1 MRGPASTA
9 PAGKRRARPC
19 ASPREGAGTGHAC
32 APSPMSRQEASP
44 MTRSNSLDTDSQ
56 GQDRGDST
64 PGPEGKPL
72 SSDERAPADGAG
84 AHMPTGNGD
93 TR

>member
-1 MRGPASTA
+1 
-9 PAGKRRARPC
+9 
-19 ASPREGAGTGHAC
+19 
-32 APSPMSRQEASP
+32 

-64 PGPEGKPL
+64 PGPEGKRPGTPTPPPRSAHDPAEGKPL

>member
-1 MRGPASTA
+1 
-9 PAGKRRARPC
+9 
-19 ASPREGAGTGHAC
+19 
-32 APSPMSRQEASP
+32 

-64 PGPEGKPL
+64 PGPEGKRHGTHTPPPRSAHDPAEGKPL
-72 SSDERAPADGAG
+72 SSDEGAPADPRSDGAA
-84 AHMPTGNGD
+84 AHMPTRDGD

>member
-1 MRGPASTA
+1 
-9 PAGKRRARPC
+9 
-19 ASPREGAGTGHAC
+19 
-32 APSPMSRQEASP
+32 

-56 GQDRGDST
+56 GQDRDDST